1 MKTLRFIGL
10 FLVMSLFAITSCEGP
25 KGDPG
30 RDGNA
35 NVKSGTVVTKA
46 ADWEWDKDALNW
58 YVDLEWDAI
67 DYDMVDF
74 GAVLVYMESPGDFYA
89 WHQLPLTLYPND
101 QYSATLETVY
111 YDYAVTVF
119 WTNSDLQ
126 RHENPC
132 RFYDDNIE
140 FKVVLID
147 AMTFS
152 QYQNEDLSNYETVK
166 KLFNIIEEK

>member
-89 WHQLPLTLYPND
+89 WHQLPLTLSPK
-101 QYSATLETVY
+101 SL
-111 YDYAVTVF
+111 
-119 WTNSDLQ
+119 
-126 RHENPC
+126 
-132 RFYDDNIE
+132 NIAHLD
-140 FKVVLID
+140 KV
-147 AMTFS
+147 
-152 QYQNEDLSNYETVK
+152 
-166 KLFNIIEEK
+166 